1 MARYVIF
8 GAGAIGGVVGAR
20 LHAAGRSV
28 ALIARGDHYD
38 AIARSGLVVE
48 HPGGSETHRIPVF
61 PDPRSATVAPGDVVV
76 LTTKSQDSHAAL
88 AALAACCGPETAV
101 VCAQNGVD
109 NERSALRRFPHV
121 YGGLVVMPAA
131 HLRPGVVSHA
141 ADPVPGALDLGGA
154 PSGRDERAAAIA
166 EDLRA
171 AGFASEAVDDVMAW
185 KRRKLLTNVA
195 NTVNALFVEDE
206 TTERIIERAREEGR
220 ACLAAARLD
229 VVAETAYEQ
238 RIEFFREQTV
248 DDRLVGGSS
257 SWQSLARGIGTI
269 EADYLNG
276 EIALLGRL
284 HGIPTP
290 VNAALQRLA
299 NEHAARRTSPGSLAV
314 AELEKLLQA

>member
-1 MARYVIF
+1 MARYVVY

-20 LHAAGRSV
+20 LHAAGREV
-28 ALIARGDHYD
+28 ALIARGEHHD

-48 HPGGSETHRIPVF
+48 HPGGQETYRIPVF
-61 PDPRSATVAPGDVVV
+61 SDPEAARVVPEDVVV

-88 AALAACCGPETAV
+88 ASLAACCSPDLTL

-109 NERSALRRFPHV
+109 NERSALRRFANV

-131 HLRPGVVSHA
+131 HLRAGVVIHA
-141 ADPVPGALDLGGA
+141 AEPVAGVLDLGRA
-154 PSGRDERAAAIA
+154 PNGRDERASAIA

-171 AGFASEAVDDVMAW
+171 AGFASEAVEEVMSW
-185 KRRKLLTNVA
+185 KRRKLLTNIA

-206 TTERIIERAREEGR
+206 ATERIVERAGEEGR
-220 ACLAAARLD
+220 ACLAAAHLE
-229 VVAETAYEQ
+229 VVAESAFEA
-238 RIEFFREQTV
+238 RLGFFREQTMGEQ
-248 DDRLVGGSS
+248 LVAGSS
-257 SWQSLARGIGTI
+257 SWQSLARHTGTI

-299 NEHAARRTSPGSLAV
+299 NQHAARRSRPGGVSL
-314 AELEKLLQA
+314 AELEGLLQA